1 MHSSLVLVV
10 TASAPVGT
18 ARYSRHWVVQIPGL
32 QAEEPVLEHVACA
45 AAYNTP
51 ALLDDDDSQKNG
63 MRAGTS
69 GSLSRERRF
78 AAITPRGIRDNARA
92 RIGGRASRSP
102 ARDRWPGRGRLPPRR
117 EDGPGSLP
125 RGR

>member
-1 MHSSLVLVV
+1 MHPSLVLVV

-18 ARYSRHWVVQIPGL
+18 ARYSRRWVVQIPGL

-51 ALLDDDDSQKNG
+51 GVSDDQDY
-63 MRAGTS
+63 R
-69 GSLSRERRF
+69 
-78 AAITPRGIRDNARA
+78 AAITSWWIPDDGRERT
-92 RIGGRASRSP
+92 GGPAGRSP
-102 ARDRWPGRGRLPPRR
+102 ARDRWPGEGRLPPHRG
-117 EDGPGSLP
+117 DGPGRCP